1 MPDMFSVLLVFF
13 SAFVAADV
21 FFSAAVIYHLLHY
34 TLPGWTAPKI
44 VIPIYGALALVFLG
58 LALVSLLRIPF

>member
-1 MPDMFSVLLVFF
+1 MKSALLAFF
-13 SAFVAADV
+13 LAFIAADI

-44 VIPIYGALALVFLG
+44 VIPVYLILALTFLG
-58 LALVSLLRIPF
+58 LALVSLLQVPG

>member
-1 MPDMFSVLLVFF
+1 M
-13 SAFVAADV
+13 FVALLSFFFAFLAADI

-44 VIPIYGALALVFLG
+44 VLPVYATLALIFLG
-58 LALVSLLRIPF
+58 LALVSLLRIPR